1 MKFSALVVA
10 LAAGSASAFAP
21 VARGPASPQSF
32 FSTAESVET
41 EAAAPVVEAAAEAET
56 AETAVVD
63 GAVVMESS
71 VETEMKVEMPM
82 GTTVDK
88 SRIQP

>member
-21 VARGPASPQSF
+21 VSRGPASPQSF
-32 FSTAESVET
+32 FSTTESVET
-41 EAAAPVVEAAAEAET
+41 EAAAPVVEDAAEAEN
-56 AETAVVD
+56 ETAVVD
-63 GAVVMESS
+63 GAVVMESP

-82 GTTVDK
+82 TTTVDK